1 MHKLDKCES
10 EIPEAFERGDLK
22 SAGLPKAELEK
33 YKAAAKAT
41 MTKDRR
47 VSIRLSVPD
56 LMVIRA
62 RAMEEGIPCQTFIGG
77 PLQLR
82 NRAPGGKAIRLV

>member
-1 MHKLDKCES
+1 
-10 EIPEAFERGDLK
+10 
-22 SAGLPKAELEK
+22 
-33 YKAAAKAT
+33 